1 MNGSY
6 DKEKQS
12 LLLRQLHE
20 WSSNPST
27 LIMQVLRK
35 REKMRVA
42 DQDAER
48 HVMQE
53 TERRMMEVERMA
65 VAGWYGAQWT
75 EWWTAPDWQE
85 RQQDQWTYLTL
96 ACERST

>member
-1 MNGSY
+1 M
-6 DKEKQS
+6 
-12 LLLRQLHE
+12 LRQLHE

-27 LIMQVLRK
+27 LIVQVLRK

-48 HVMQE
+48 NVMQE

-65 VAGWYGAQWT
+65 VAGWYGAQWMRS
-75 EWWTAPDWQE
+75 EWCSPWWTAPDWQE
-85 RQQDQWTYLTL
+85 WQQDQWTYLTL